1 MSDILHFSKHPLR
14 DDHDVVPVFQ
24 SRTEL
29 FKQIEF
35 DRLECKHVYLLVGQ
49 RRNKLFYLLV
59 SCRSWSP
66 IFDRL
71 EQELKEI
78 ICKLFLILSCIFV
91 VKIYT
96 NDN

>member
-35 DRLECKHVYLLVGQ
+35 DRLECKHVYLLVSQ

-71 EQELKEI
+71 EQKLKEI
-78 ICKLFLILSCIFV
+78 ICKLFLILGCIFV